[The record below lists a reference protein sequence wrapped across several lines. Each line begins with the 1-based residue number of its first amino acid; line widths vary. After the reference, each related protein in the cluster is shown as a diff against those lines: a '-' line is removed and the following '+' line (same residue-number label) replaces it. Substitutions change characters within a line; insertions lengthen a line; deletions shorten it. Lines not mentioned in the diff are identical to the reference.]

1 MNRKKYC
8 KKINYKGKQRLL
20 SKRIIFA
27 AIRGEEKALK
37 IVVQHYDHYIDCL
50 ASRELYDR
58 HGNIYIY
65 HDAVLKTELQN
76 KLVTGILKFGSVK

>member
-1 MNRKKYC
+1 MNRKNLHKT
-8 KKINYKGKQRLL
+8 LDTP
-20 SKRIIFA
+20 
-27 AIRGEEKALK
+27 LK

-76 KLVTGILKFGSVK
+76 KLVTGILKFRISG

>member
-1 MNRKKYC
+1 MFLDY
-8 KKINYKGKQRLL
+8 IGVQFALAIYLL

-58 HGNIYIY
+58 HGNIYIS

-76 KLVTGILKFGSVK
+76 KLVTGILKCRISG